1 MLDLEKVNA
10 SNNIRE
16 QKSFEIQA
24 EINAVVFDSFLLS
37 QGDPVLQEY
46 FFQWIYLQPNKP
58 TLEEL
63 ESVKDLFIDETARW
77 IRNKKHVKV
86 DTSKGLKV
94 ESLRQR
100 LLAEFNNAVLAE
112 YKKII
117 ESNEHLNET
126 EVINKIV
133 DKLKDVDLSYVDKRK
148 GGKTKDG
155 TSFVITNSFISDYIF
170 GVRNLRSSMGKKL
183 QKVLRGKI
191 AKKDNKS
198 N

>member
-1 MLDLEKVNA
+1 
-10 SNNIRE
+10 
-16 QKSFEIQA
+16 
-24 EINAVVFDSFLLS
+24 
-37 QGDPVLQEY
+37 
-46 FFQWIYLQPNKP
+46 
-58 TLEEL
+58 
-63 ESVKDLFIDETARW
+63 
-77 IRNKKHVKV
+77 
-86 DTSKGLKV
+86 
-94 ESLRQR
+94 
-100 LLAEFNNAVLAE
+100 
-112 YKKII
+112 
-117 ESNEHLNET
+117 T